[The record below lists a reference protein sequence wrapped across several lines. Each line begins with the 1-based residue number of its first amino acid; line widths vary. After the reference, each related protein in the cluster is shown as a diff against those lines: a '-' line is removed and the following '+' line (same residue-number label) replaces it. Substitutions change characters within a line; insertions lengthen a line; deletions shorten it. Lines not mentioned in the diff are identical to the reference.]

1 MPKSAPT
8 SARPSAT
15 TTADPTYLEG
25 RIAANLTGARPESI
39 RVLATTARVRSL
51 KAGDPI
57 FRQGEVTPLTLIL
70 EGYAAFRRTTVDG
83 QQLITAIARP
93 GDMYGV
99 ISIAGSI
106 AAADFVGLTDSVV
119 ATWPGAT
126 LRKLAV
132 TDPDLALVVIDR
144 LAGLLVVITERL
156 DGFLHQDARRRVVRV
171 LARYGDLFFGDP
183 PVLSRAYLSEVVGT
197 SREMTSRVLRRLER
211 EGAIARVGQSGLK
224 LLDPAVLE
232 TIA

>member
-15 TTADPTYLEG
+15 PTADPTYLEG
-25 RIAANLTGARPESI
+25 RIAANLTGARAESI
-39 RVLATTARVRSL
+39 RALATGAQVRSL
-51 KAGDPI
+51 RVGDPI

-70 EGYAAFRRTTVDG
+70 DGYAAFRRTTVDG

-119 ATWPGAT
+119 ATWPGGT
-126 LRKLAV
+126 LRQLVA
-132 TDPDLALVVIDR
+132 TDPELSLDVIDR
-144 LAGLLVVITERL
+144 LAGLLIVITERL
-156 DGFLHQDARRRVVRV
+156 DGFLHQDARRRVIRV
-171 LARYGDLFFGDP
+171 LAQYGDLFFGDP
-183 PVLSRAYLSEVVGT
+183 PVLSRAYLPAVVGT
-197 SREMTSRVLRRLER
+197 SREMTSRVLRRLEHD
-211 EGAIARVGQSGLK
+211 GKIARAGRTGMK
-224 LLDPAVLE
+224 LLDASVLE
-232 TIA
+232 TVA